1 MQHNLIRMA
10 TDPKFFATPADW
22 RAWLEKHHTTHE
34 ELWVGFYKRDSGRP
48 SITWPE
54 SVDGALCFG
63 WIDGIRKSID
73 DASYKIRF
81 TPRKPRSIWSAINI
95 KRATE
100 LSKSGFMA
108 AAGLAAFEKRDGDRS
123 AIYAYEQR
131 KAAKLPAAYRKQFKQ
146 QPDAWAFFQSMPPW
160 YQRTSTYWV
169 INAKRE
175 ETRLKRLAIL
185 IDCSAAKRNIPSLN
199 RPSSS
204 K

>member
-1 MQHNLIRMA
+1 MPPQ
-10 TDPKFFATPADW
+10 PKFFSTLDDW
-22 RAWLEKHHTTHE
+22 RTWLEKNHASRE

-54 SVDGALCFG
+54 SVDGALCYG

-73 DASYKIRF
+73 EISYKIRF
-81 TPRKPRSIWSAINI
+81 TPRKSRSIWSAINI

-100 LSKSGFMA
+100 LSNSGFMA

-131 KAAKLPAAYRKQFKQ
+131 KAAKLPLADLKQFKR
-146 QPDAWAFFQSMPPW
+146 QPEAWAFFQSMPPW

-169 INAKRE
+169 ISAKKE
-175 ETRLKRLAIL
+175 ETRKKRLATL
-185 IDCSAAKRNIPSLN
+185 IDCSEQQRRIPGLTGV
-199 RPSSS
+199 S
-204 K
+204 KSKSRS